1 MEWKEKMAAI
11 ISVFGTILVVES
23 VGLGQ
28 YLASALTMDTP
39 QKRYIWGI
47 VGAGVLVFLMIVNY
61 TLLVKRSKRERGKEV
76 CLMSRG
82 GLAIILLHLVGI
94 GFFLWIAVDAWFEMH
109 GIP

>member
-1 MEWKEKMAAI
+1 MRWKERMAAI

-47 VGAGVLVFLMIVNY
+47 VGVGVLVFLLIVNY
-61 TLLVKRSKRERGKEV
+61 TIMVKKSKKKTERRYA
-76 CLMSRG
+76 S
-82 GLAIILLHLVGI
+82 
-94 GFFLWIAVDAWFEMH
+94 
-109 GIP
+109 